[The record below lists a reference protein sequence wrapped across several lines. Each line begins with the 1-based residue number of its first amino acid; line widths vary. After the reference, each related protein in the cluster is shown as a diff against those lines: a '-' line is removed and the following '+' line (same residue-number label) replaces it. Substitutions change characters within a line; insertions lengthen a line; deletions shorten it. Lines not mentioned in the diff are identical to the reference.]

1 MIGFTF
7 LKTAVFTTNKGTSST
22 SGASMKRV
30 VTTTM
35 TVFISKGLFV
45 MARTDLKKHSAIR
58 KSKISQ
64 VSTTRMGFTS

>member
-1 MIGFTF
+1 
-7 LKTAVFTTNKGTSST
+7 
-22 SGASMKRV
+22 MKRA

-35 TVFISKGLFV
+35 TVFISKGLYV
-45 MARTDLKKHSAIR
+45 LARTTYLKKHSAIK